1 MSDNAGMQS
10 DMMDDL
16 PPIDLSEIEL
26 SEPGSG
32 LGVGTSS
39 VPDPDTLPRLDPDV
53 PERPEPDTGLD
64 ADPAPLPGNDPGE
77 AGHMGPGTVIPIVVS
92 APGGGAGGGTSVV
105 SPMYKSQFKTPPKPA
120 PKQNCSGDYI
130 TFSVKGGPMKITVY
144 NGYLLGRPSIAML
157 ETTVQ
162 ADSSITHKDCYTH
175 WFADGQPGVA
185 TYTCV
190 GRLDGKYYS
199 KQ

>member
-10 DMMDDL
+10 DMIDDL
-16 PPIDLSEIEL
+16 PSLDLDKIEL
-26 SEPGSG
+26 PEPGA
-32 LGVGTSS
+32 GTIS

-53 PERPEPDTGLD
+53 TERPEPDTGLD
-64 ADPAPLPGNDPGE
+64 AGPVPLPGNDPGE
-77 AGHMGPGTVIPIVVS
+77 AGHMEPGTVIPIVVG
-92 APGGGAGGGTSVV
+92 APGGGAGGGASVV
-105 SPMYKSQFKTPPKPA
+105 SPMYESQFKTLPKPA

-162 ADSSITHKDCYTH
+162 AGSSITHKDCYTH

-185 TYTCV
+185 TYTYV

>member
-1 MSDNAGMQS
+1 MSDNVGMQS
-10 DMMDDL
+10 DMIDDL
-16 PPIDLSEIEL
+16 PSLDLDKIEL
-26 SEPGSG
+26 PEAGES
-32 LGVGTSS
+32 LGTII
-39 VPDPDTLPRLDPDV
+39 VPDPDTPPLLDSDV
-53 PERPEPDTGLD
+53 IELPEPDTGLD
-64 ADPAPLPGNDPGE
+64 ADPTPLPGNGPGE
-77 AGHMGPGTVIPIVVS
+77 AGHMEPGTVIPIVVG
-92 APGGGAGGGTSVV
+92 APGGASVV
-105 SPMYKSQFKTPPKPA
+105 SPMYESQFKTIPKPA

-162 ADSSITHKDCYTH
+162 AGSSITHKDCYTH

-185 TYTCV
+185 TYTYV

>member
-1 MSDNAGMQS
+1 
-10 DMMDDL
+10 
-16 PPIDLSEIEL
+16 
-26 SEPGSG
+26 
-32 LGVGTSS
+32 
-39 VPDPDTLPRLDPDV
+39 
-53 PERPEPDTGLD
+53 
-64 ADPAPLPGNDPGE
+64 
-77 AGHMGPGTVIPIVVS
+77 
-92 APGGGAGGGTSVV
+92 
-105 SPMYKSQFKTPPKPA
+105 MYESQFKTLPKPA

-130 TFSVKGGPMKITVY
+130 TFSVEGGPMKITVY

-162 ADSSITHKDCYTH
+162 AGSSITHKDCYTH

-185 TYTCV
+185 TYTYV